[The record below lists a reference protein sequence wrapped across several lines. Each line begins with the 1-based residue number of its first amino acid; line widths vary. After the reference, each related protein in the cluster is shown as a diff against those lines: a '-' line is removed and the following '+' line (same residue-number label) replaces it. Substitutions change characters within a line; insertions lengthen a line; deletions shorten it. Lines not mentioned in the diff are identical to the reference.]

1 MERKI
6 LKTEGGNQELEITLL
21 DEEFDT
27 YYKSAYHKVKN
38 SLQLHGFRKGKIPFH
53 IAKKNFGHVLETDA
67 IELASQTEFQK
78 AVEEDKIHIVGQPAI
93 TNIDKNNGAVKFT
106 ISYEI
111 YPEFTLGEYKGISI
125 DEPVHA
131 VTDKEIEEEVQK
143 ILNANGTFEDAE
155 DIDDENFIVG
165 VTLSRV
171 NPQTKDILDEHDPI
185 EENLYLNDERLDKE
199 LINSLIGHKIGEN
212 VYYEQSNDHDHN
224 HEDHDHDH
232 ETIAYD
238 VQIKDVQKLIPKEL
252 SDEFVKEHSKEKL
265 DTIEDFKN
273 DIEFSLQEK
282 WDKESRIALENQVVA
297 KLVDE
302 NDFDI
307 PDAFVQNAIDS
318 MLNNYKQQFAQ
329 MPDAD
334 KLLQDPKIREEMRP
348 SAERSVKWEMI
359 RGKIIE
365 VEGIEVEDFDIE
377 QMANQEATRTG
388 NDVEK
393 LVEMFSKNENVKQQI
408 LAKKALDYILDFA
421 ITNEV
426 SFDDLEN

>member
-1 MERKI
+1 LERKI

-38 SLQLHGFRKGKIPFH
+38 ELQLHGFRKGKIPFH
-53 IAKKNFGHVLETDA
+53 IAKKHFGHVLETDA

-78 AVEEDKIHIVGQPAI
+78 AIEEDKIHIVGQPAI
-93 TNIDKNNGAVKFT
+93 TNVDKNNGAVKFT

-111 YPEFTLGEYKGISI
+111 YPEFTLGDYKGISI

-131 VTDKEIEEEVQK
+131 VTEDEIGEEVQK

-171 NPQTKDILDEHDPI
+171 NPETKDILEEYAPI

-199 LINSLIGHKIGEN
+199 LINSLIGHKIGEK
-212 VYYEQSNDHDHN
+212 VYFEQSHNHDHDEHDHN
-224 HEDHDHDH
+224 HEI
-232 ETIAYD
+232 IAYD

-252 SDEFVKEHSKEKL
+252 SDEFVKEHSKEKF
-265 DTIEDFKN
+265 DTIDDFKD

-318 MLNNYKQQFAQ
+318 MLNNYKQQFSQ

-359 RGKIIE
+359 RGKIVE
-365 VEGIEVEDFDIE
+365 TEGIEVEDFDIE

-388 NDVEK
+388 NDAQK

-408 LAKKALDYILDFA
+408 LAKKALDYVLDFA

-426 SFDDLEN
+426 SFDDIEN